1 MCPLGT
7 DHQPIPEEVLFKTE
21 EPRSRAE
28 IAEALVAA
36 EEIGAG
42 TVRLDGDGDATTVEI
57 PDTPLFEVELERLTD
72 SETGE
77 ERYELEY
84 EIRWTG

>member
-1 MCPLGT
+1 M
-7 DHQPIPEEVLFKTE
+7 PEEVLFKSE
-21 EPRSRAE
+21 APHSRTE

-36 EEIGAG
+36 AEQIETG
-42 TVRLDGDGDATTVEI
+42 TVHLDDGMETQEVAV
-57 PDTPLFEVELERLTD
+57 PDNPRFEVELERLTD

-84 EIRWTG
+84 ELRWIR